1 MDEELTPPP
10 PRTIADGSPIYSPL
24 PESPTYNAEDSPRAS
39 GALFF
44 FDAPVLLPVHH
55 VPYVM
60 PPITIGEQPENPLPA
75 EERSH
80 ILRFTQRSSRH
91 LRSNT
96 YRVFIPNFS
105 EICHITLYDR
115 LPPHALIPILVQRHV
130 RDRVSYTFEL
140 FRETYYCIIDEGGY
154 FNNNRIQSG
163 DHWTLTQ
170 NAVDGQERM
179 LDFECEDGN
188 AAFRFVSL
196 N

>member
-1 MDEELTPPP
+1 MESDDEGVGD
-10 PRTIADGSPIYSPL
+10 ASPIYETF
-24 PESPTYNAEDSPRAS
+24 PESPTYGIGSPRAS
-39 GALFF
+39 GALF
-44 FDAPVLLPVHH
+44 DAPVHNIPLP
-55 VPYVM
+55 M
-60 PPITIGEQPENPLPA
+60 PPITIGEQPEYPLPV

-91 LRSNT
+91 LRPNT

-105 EICHITLYDR
+105 EICRITLYDR
-115 LPPHALIPILVQRHV
+115 LPPQALIPILVQRHV

-140 FRETYYCIIDEGGY
+140 FRETYYCTIDEGDY

-170 NAVDGQERM
+170 NAVDGQERT
-179 LDFECEDGN
+179 LDFECEG
-188 AAFRFVSL
+188 AAFRFISL

>member
-91 LRSNT
+91 LRPNT

-140 FRETYYCIIDEGGY
+140 FRETYFCIIDENDY
-154 FNNNRIQSG
+154 FINHQIQSG
-163 DHWTLTQ
+163 DPDAKCRGGARAH
-170 NAVDGQERM
+170 AG
-179 LDFECEDGN
+179 F
-188 AAFRFVSL
+188 
-196 N
+196 

>member
-1 MDEELTPPP
+1 M
-10 PRTIADGSPIYSPL
+10 
-24 PESPTYNAEDSPRAS
+24 
-39 GALFF
+39 
-44 FDAPVLLPVHH
+44 PVH

-60 PPITIGEQPENPLPA
+60 PPITIGEQPEYPLPI

-91 LRSNT
+91 LRPNT
-96 YRVFIPNFS
+96 FRVFIPNFS
-105 EICHITLYDR
+105 EICRITLYDR

-154 FNNNRIQSG
+154 FNDNRIQSG
-163 DHWTLTQ
+163 DHWTLTN
-170 NAVDGQERM
+170 NAVDGQERV
-179 LDFECEDGN
+179 LDFECNGG
-188 AAFRFVSL
+188 AFRFVSL